1 MKSIKSAGSASYST
15 GDITIFKAQKMYSKD
30 VFIPFQQTLSIAN
43 KSWNATHTWV
53 PNLIPGQF
61 PSY

>member
-30 VFIPFQQTLSIAN
+30 VFIPFQQTLSITN
-43 KSWNATHTWV
+43 KLWNAHHTSTE
-53 PNLIPGQF
+53 PLIPGQF
-61 PSY
+61 ASY